1 MGVSW
6 KMRFLVVQAF
16 QRELLARNEARNPP
30 HPAHYVLDRL
40 SEFIDAVRHGNFDQ
54 ILIYQKAG
62 SVGYSGAK
70 TPGSA
75 LLGSV
80 CGNQPITLPPSP
92 PFFS

>member
-54 ILIYQKAG
+54 ILIYQKRGQLDIPVQKHRDLLYLEA
-62 SVGYSGAK
+62 
-70 TPGSA
+70 SA
-75 LLGSV
+75 AI
-80 CGNQPITLPPSP
+80 NP
-92 PFFS
+92 